1 MKIKKGGK
9 IITLTESDIK
19 KITKKLLSEQGY
31 IDNYEDDFDAEE
43 HSRNL
48 QNKRNSIKQSW
59 ETLSKIA
66 SGDGECAELAS
77 ALEIILNDI
86 KDTSDR
92 AMSNTWK
99 D

>member
-1 MKIKKGGK
+1 MKIKKNGQ
-9 IITLTESDIK
+9 IITLTESDVK
-19 KITKKLLSEQGY
+19 KITNKVLSEQGY
-31 IDNYEDDFDAEE
+31 IDNYEDDFDADE
-43 HSRNL
+43 HARNM

-77 ALEIILNDI
+77 ALEFILNDI
-86 KDTSDR
+86 KGTSDR